1 MRRGFGILAV
11 WLLLTSL
18 AAQELACPAAAA
30 DIWTSL
36 ADGCE
41 EQMIGS
47 LCYGHPTVS
56 AVFQQNQGEN
66 QGEDVR
72 FLLRGDRIP
81 LTDIDWFS
89 VSSEAGAW
97 GAARALFHAYPADGL
112 DARTAAMI
120 FFGDLAL
127 FLPPP
132 TDRPTRLLDVEVRA
146 AAGANFRA
154 QPTETAQVIRVLAY
168 EAPLKAIGRHQ
179 DWARVYADPTTAAW
193 VSQSLLS
200 GDISGL
206 PLLPDD
212 PPPVSPLWLP
222 LQNFDFHSGL
232 DDAPCGELPASGIL
246 VQTSTDAAPR
256 RFEINGTRLYLNGT
270 AFLQAQIQTGLL
282 AHVLAGEAR
291 LEALDGEVIL
301 NPGDVSRVPL
311 GRDDTGARFP
321 TESPTAP
328 QAYDYHRLLRL
339 PLDLLP
345 RPARVGLDVYA
356 LVSRR
361 PADGSS
367 PIAGMALDDP
377 CAFTTGQSGANI
389 RVRPDPEALIIGAM
403 CYRESAQPAARAIGS
418 DGLPWWQLA
427 ESVWIRIDAT
437 VTGGDCRAVPF
448 IDISQP

>member
-1 MRRGFGILAV
+1 MRRWFGILAV

-18 AAQELACPAAAA
+18 AAQELACPAAPA

-36 ADGCE
+36 VGGCE

-56 AVFQQNQGEN
+56 AVFQQNQGE
-66 QGEDVR
+66 DVR
-72 FLLRGDRIP
+72 FLLPGDRIP

-89 VSSEAGAW
+89 VSSEAGTW

-127 FLPPP
+127 FLPAP
-132 TDRPTRLLDVEVRA
+132 TDSPAPLLDVEVRA
-146 AAGANFRA
+146 AAGANFRT
-154 QPTETAQVIRVLAY
+154 QPRETAKVIRVLAY
-168 EAPLKAIGRHQ
+168 EAPLKAIGRRQ

-206 PLLPDD
+206 PLLPAD
-212 PPPVSPLWLP
+212 PPPASPLWLP

-232 DDAPCGELPASGIL
+232 DDAPCGDLPASGIL
-246 VQTSTDAAPR
+246 IQTPTDAAPR

-282 AHVLAGEAR
+282 VHVLAGEAR
-291 LEALDGEVIL
+291 LEALDGEATL
-301 NPGDVSRVPL
+301 NPGAVSRVPL
-311 GRDDTGARFP
+311 GRDDTGSIFP
-321 TESPTAP
+321 TESPAAP
-328 QAYDYHRLLRL
+328 QAYDYHRLLNL

-345 RPARVGLDVYA
+345 QPARVGLDVYA

-367 PIAGMALDDP
+367 PIAGMALDAP
-377 CAFTTGQSGANI
+377 CTFTTGQSGANI
-389 RVRPDPEALIIGAM
+389 RARPDPEAMIIGAM
-403 CYRESAQPAARAIGS
+403 GYRESAQPAARAVGS

-448 IDISQP
+448 IDISPSNP